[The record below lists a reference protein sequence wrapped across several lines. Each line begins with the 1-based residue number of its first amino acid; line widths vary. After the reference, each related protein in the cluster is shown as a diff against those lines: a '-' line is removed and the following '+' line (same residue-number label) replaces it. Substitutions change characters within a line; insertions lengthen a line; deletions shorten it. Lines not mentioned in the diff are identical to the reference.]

1 MPNLNNNNQDDFA
14 YEYNVSMVFISYNVC
29 QRVKKYIKLQKQN
42 LN

>member
-14 YEYNVSMVFISYNVC
+14 YEYNVSMVFISYKVC
-29 QRVKKYIKLQKQN
+29 RIKKYIKLQKQN